1 MSQASIADRVA
12 ALEVEISS
20 ISLSPL
26 SLATKSGWTR
36 ESTVVCLRGGGEEG
50 LGEDVC
56 YQAED
61 QQRWQQEG
69 PGLDLAGRMTLRE
82 LSQRLD
88 REPLFSAPPQ
98 DAKAPLYR
106 RWAIESAALDL
117 ALRQAGT
124 SLARLL
130 GRERRPLR
138 YVVSL
143 GLGSPP
149 SMAAL
154 ETLWARYP
162 GMGLKL
168 DASADWSEALVAEL
182 AASGRVAC
190 VDLKGQYKGAY
201 SGTAPDG
208 ALYAR
213 VAEGLPEAWLEDPG
227 WTKET
232 KAALADHMPRVTYDA
247 PICSLADVLQIQPA
261 PRAINIK
268 PSRFGRVIE
277 LLRVYAACEVRGIAM
292 YGGGQ
297 FELGVGRG
305 QIQHLASLFHPDTAN
320 DVAPAGFNDAELPV
334 DLPPSPLAPPADAPG
349 FR

>member
-1 MSQASIADRVA
+1 MSELSMADRVA

-20 ISLSPL
+20 IALEGL

-36 ESTVVCLRGGGEEG
+36 ESTVVRLRGGGEEG

-56 YQAED
+56 YQPED
-61 QQRWQQEG
+61 QQRWQREG
-69 PGLDLAGRMTLRE
+69 PGFELRGRMSLRE

-88 REPLFSAPPQ
+88 GERLFSEPPQ
-98 DAKAPLYR
+98 DAKGPLYR

-124 SLARLL
+124 SLASLL
-130 GRERRPLR
+130 GRQRRPLR
-138 YVVSL
+138 YVVSM

-149 SMAAL
+149 SMKAL
-154 ETLWARYP
+154 EALWARYP
-162 GMGLKL
+162 ELGLKL
-168 DASADWSEALVAEL
+168 DASLAWDEALIAEL
-182 AASGRVAC
+182 AASGKVAC
-190 VDLKGQYKGAY
+190 VDLKGQYKGAFT
-201 SGTAPDG
+201 GTAPDG
-208 ALYAR
+208 ALYTR
-213 VAEGLPEAWLEDPG
+213 VAEGLPDAWLEDPG

-247 PICSLADVLQIQPA
+247 PICSLSDLLQILPA
-261 PRAINIK
+261 PRAVNIK

-277 LLRVYAACEVRGIAM
+277 LLRVYATCEARGITM

-297 FELGVGRG
+297 FEIGVGRG
-305 QIQHLASLFHPDTAN
+305 QIQHLASLFHPNTAN
-320 DVAPAGFNDAELPV
+320 DVAPAGFNDVELPD
-334 DLPPSPLAPPADAPG
+334 DLPSSPLLPPEDAPG